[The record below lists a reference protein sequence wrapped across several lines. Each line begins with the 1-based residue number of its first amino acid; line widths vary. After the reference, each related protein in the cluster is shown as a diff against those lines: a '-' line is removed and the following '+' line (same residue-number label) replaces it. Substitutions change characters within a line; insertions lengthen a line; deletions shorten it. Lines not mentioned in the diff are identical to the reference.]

1 MTADTDLTAPS
12 VPAMSPPSQEQ
23 TPIASSPTEGQE
35 AARAWKILCV
45 DDEPNIVASLRRLF
59 RGSGYQVSTANSG
72 AEAIALLEHE
82 PVDLVFSDMRMPG
95 MSGAQLLAQIRERWP
110 RTTRVL
116 LTGYAD
122 MDSTITA
129 INSGEV
135 YRYITKPWDDGE
147 VLNTARQVFERHALE
162 REKERLE
169 GLLKARNREL
179 TELNETLEEKVAERT
194 SELLSLSQKIKKNYL
209 NSIKVF
215 ANLLE
220 WRGGHLSGHSRRVAD
235 LARRTARA
243 MSLPEADQ
251 QDIFIAGLMHDIGQ
265 IALPDTLLG
274 RPVPKFSEDEMVQY
288 RRHATLGEQAL
299 MAMDDMHAVANIIRS
314 HHERYD
320 GLGYPDGLAGDMIPL
335 GASILAVTETYD
347 DLQIGHLSSTPLNA
361 ADARSMIARGRG
373 TQFHPEVVD
382 VFLQML
388 LKAAPVAEAPPRMLR
403 TDQLRP
409 GMVLARD
416 LLSSEGAVLLT
427 ADHVL
432 TTELIKRLKLREA
445 RDGVEMILPIKP

>member
-1 MTADTDLTAPS
+1 MNADTDDLTAAPA
-12 VPAMSPPSQEQ
+12 PAMPPPHSVQ
-23 TPIASSPTEGQE
+23 PAAGVGSE
-35 AARAWKILCV
+35 AAPAWKILCV
-45 DDEPNIVASLRRLF
+45 DDEPNIVAALRRLF
-59 RGSGYQVSTANSG
+59 RGSGYEVSTANSG
-72 AEAIALLEHE
+72 AQALAMLELE
-82 PVDLVFSDMRMPG
+82 PADLVFSDMRMPG
-95 MSGAQLLAQIRERWP
+95 MSGAELLAQIRQRWP

-122 MDSTITA
+122 MDSTIAA

-147 VLNTARQVFERHALE
+147 VLTTARQVFERHALE

-169 GLLKARNREL
+169 GLLKARNQQL

-194 SELLSLSQKIKKNYL
+194 SELLSLSQKLKKNYL

-243 MSLPEADQ
+243 MNLPEADQ
-251 QDIFIAGLMHDIGQ
+251 QDAFIAGLMHDIGQ
-265 IALPDTLLG
+265 IALPDSLLG
-274 RPVPKFSEDEMVQY
+274 RPVPKFSEEEMLQY

-299 MAMDDMHAVANIIRS
+299 MAMDDMHVVANIIRS

-320 GLGYPDGLAGDMIPL
+320 GQGYPDGLAGDMIPL
-335 GASILAVTETYD
+335 GASILAVADTYD

-403 TDQLRP
+403 TSQLRP

-432 TTELIKRLKLREA
+432 TVELIKRLKLREG
-445 RDGVEMILPIKP
+445 RDGIEMILPIKP